1 MENTLRETIESAV
14 TEVEAKDAPA
24 TQTTV
29 GADAPAQPAAQ
40 EIAGE
45 TEQQKA
51 DRLRDEKGRFV
62 AGETDKTEKKEQVL
76 APAQVPVQAQPEV
89 KPLPRPSSWEKGM
102 WPIWD
107 KLNTGAP
114 LDAKEARQLAEYS
127 NKREGDYANGVS
139 TYKREWDS
147 AKPVLDALTP
157 FRDVIQQTGLQP
169 AQWINELGTAHRLLT
184 QGSPEQKLG
193 VFTQIALNN
202 GIDLQKFAEKVFVRG
217 QDGQI
222 YFNQQLMQ
230 QAQQR
235 QQPAQQPQD
244 VEQTVQK
251 ILAQERAQQSLAE
264 FSSNKE
270 KYPHYEAVRQQMGQL
285 LDAGLAQDLPD
296 AYTKALRMDDNLWQ
310 AEQEAKRKAD
320 ETAKLEAQRKAT
332 AAAKANAVSTKSATP
347 AGPTAG
353 TNKGLR
359 AQIAEAVDQHTGG
372 RV

>member
-14 TEVEAKDAPA
+14 TEVEAKDVSTPEVVAPA
-24 TQTTV
+24 VESVPAETV
-29 GADAPAQPAAQ
+29 
-40 EIAGE
+40 IAGE

-62 AGETDKTEKKEQVL
+62 AGEAEKKSDVPAVAVAAPQV
-76 APAQVPVQAQPEV
+76 PEV
-89 KPLPRPSSWEKGM
+89 KRPARPSSWKKDY
-102 WPIWD
+102 WADWD
-107 KLNTGAP
+107 KLDP
-114 LDAKEARQLAEYS
+114 KVAEYI
-127 NKREGDYANGVS
+127 NQREGEYAKGVS
-139 TYKREWDS
+139 TYKTEWET
-147 AKPVLDALTP
+147 AKPLLEAVTP

-169 AQWINELGTAHRLLT
+169 AQWINELGTAHKLLT
-184 QGSPEQKLG
+184 QGSPEQKLH

-202 GIDLQKFAEKVFVRG
+202 GIDLMKFAEKVFVRG
-217 QDGQI
+217 QDGQV
-222 YFNQQLMQ
+222 YLNQQAMQ
-230 QAQQR
+230 RPQP
-235 QQPAQQPQD
+235 QQPVQQPN

-296 AYTKALRMDDNLWQ
+296 AYTKALRMNDELFQ
-310 AEQEAKRKAD
+310 AEQDAKRKAD

-347 AGPTAG
+347 ASTGANA
-353 TNKGLR
+353 NKGLR
-359 AQIAEAVDQHTGG
+359 STIADAVEQHSGG

>member
-14 TEVEAKDAPA
+14 TEVEAKDATA
-24 TQTTV
+24 QTVV
-29 GADAPAQPAAQ
+29 GADAPIEPVQAEATS
-40 EIAGE
+40 GE

-62 AGETDKTEKKEQVL
+62 AGEADKTEKKDAL
-76 APAQVPVQAQPEV
+76 PAAPAQGQPQVPAVVRPA
-89 KPLPRPSSWEKGM
+89 RPSSWKKDY
-102 WPIWD
+102 WQDWD
-107 KLNTGAP
+107 KLDP
-114 LDAKEARQLAEYS
+114 RLAEYI
-127 NKREGDYANGVS
+127 NQREGEYANGVS
-139 TYKREWDS
+139 TYKREYDT
-147 AKPVLDALTP
+147 AKPLLDAVAP

-169 AQWINELGTAHRLLT
+169 AQWVNQLGEAHRGLT
-184 QGSPEQKLG
+184 QGTPEQKVNIL
-193 VFTQIALNN
+193 TQIALNN
-202 GIDLQKFAEKVFVRG
+202 GIDLMKFAERVFVRG

-222 YFNQQLMQ
+222 YLNQQMQ
-230 QAQQR
+230 RPQPQQQV
-235 QQPAQQPQD
+235 QQPN

-264 FSSNKE
+264 FSANKE

-296 AYTKALRMDDNLWQ
+296 AYTKALRMDDQLFQ
-310 AEQEAKRKAD
+310 SEQDAKRKAD
-320 ETAKLEAQRKAT
+320 EALKLEAQRKVT

-347 AGPTAG
+347 AGTAAG

-359 AQIAEAVDQHTGG
+359 AQITEAVEQHTGG